1 MGCRMKAARDTIL
14 CGDALDT
21 LRTLPDECV
30 QCVVTSPPY
39 WGLRDYGVAGQLG
52 LEPTPEEWVESMV
65 AIFAEVRRVLRRDGT
80 LWLNVGDCYA
90 NDAKWGGTSGGVM
103 AKGLHGKQDVGYR
116 RRRHTGLKPKDLIGL
131 PWMLAFALR
140 SDGWW
145 LRSDIVWHKPNPM
158 PESVRDR
165 PTRSH
170 EYIFLLTRAQRYY
183 YDADAIREPIKDKTL
198 TTYGSPV
205 RSKGNDGLGGVKADN
220 WARTVKVRRPKLPA
234 GWDVDPGT
242 HGRFH
247 RDGRERTDKLRGHS
261 RRHAGFNDRWDA
273 MEREQQMALG
283 ANKRDVWTVG
293 TRPFKGAHFATFPPR
308 LIEPCILAGSRPGD
322 LVLDP
327 FMGAGTTAVVARRHS
342 RHYLGIELNPSY
354 IELAEERIAAEIQP
368 VLWTCDT
375 RGSVA

>member
-30 QCVVTSPPY
+30 QMVVTSPPY

-90 NDAKWGGTSGGVM
+90 NDTKWGGTSGGVM

-116 RRRHTGLKPKDLIGL
+116 RRRHTGLKPKDLVGL

-140 SDGWW
+140 ADGWW

-158 PESVRDR
+158 PESVTDR
-165 PTRSH
+165 PTKSH
-170 EYIFLLTRAQRYY
+170 EYLFLLSKSAQYY
-183 YDADAIREPIKDKTL
+183 YDADAIREPVTGGAHPRARAGRNSREHVDRDPRHLAAVPSGWDTRV
-198 TTYGSPV
+198 GS
-205 RSKGNDGLGGVKADN
+205 GGHGSIH
-220 WARTVKVRRPKLPA
+220 RQGRRPRGVTPKSAPA
-234 GWDVDPGT
+234 GS
-242 HGRFH
+242 RIKANESFH
-247 RDGRERTDKLRGHS
+247 AATTQLVTTR
-261 RRHAGFNDRWDA
+261 
-273 MEREQQMALG
+273 
-283 ANKRDVWTVG
+283 NKRSVWTVA
-293 TRPFKGAHFATFPPR
+293 TAPYADAHFATFPPR

-368 VLWTCDT
+368 VLWTCDAQ
-375 RGSVA
+375 GGVA